1 MTKVDVEEDKCHNR
15 FQFMFYLF
23 FTFRV
28 RVMLRFSSL
37 FHSSRSATFR
47 KARKCTYHHRS
58 YRHHRHPYRQRV
70 SLKDGNFEK
79 SSDMFT
85 RKRNDS
91 LKWMIQTRE
100 VYGVGIQRC
109 VFHKLSIT
117 FEIAKIAVTLFDVNV
132 A

>member
-37 FHSSRSATFR
+37 FHSSRSSTFR

-70 SLKDGNFEK
+70 SLKDGYVHTK
-79 SSDMFT
+79 AKRFT
-85 RKRNDS
+85 KMDDTD
-91 LKWMIQTRE
+91 QE
-100 VYGVGIQRC
+100 GVRGGYSEMRF
-109 VFHKLSIT
+109 FHKLSIT